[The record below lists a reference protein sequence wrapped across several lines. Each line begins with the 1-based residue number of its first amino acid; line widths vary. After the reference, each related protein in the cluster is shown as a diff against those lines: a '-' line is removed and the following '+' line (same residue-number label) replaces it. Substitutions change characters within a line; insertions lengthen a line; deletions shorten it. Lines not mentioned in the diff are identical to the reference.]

1 MGFLDSTNIT
11 VDAVLTKQG
20 RELLKNGGSI
30 NLKIAIVQK
39 INAAGNNIIDCEA
52 GRRGTA

>member
-1 MGFLDSTNIT
+1 MNIKNKFLLII
-11 VDAVLTKQG
+11 QP
-20 RELLKNGGSI
+20 I

-39 INAAGNNIIDCEA
+39 INVAGNNIIDCEA